1 MRQPIIEVRV
11 AAAVLTAAMLVA
23 CSTTGGTIGNLIPAP
38 KLLKGDIKNNV
49 YHAPNGVLSVAVPF
63 AKGTYEYT
71 YLQIKE
77 EFNATTELIV
87 FGPAAY
93 DQGIYRVQVIERR
106 DGLDTLDAFKADA
119 PDIMRG
125 AREMVQT
132 DGHAPLEELG
142 KDEDPVNGHP
152 ALHQHMTQH
161 VPAGVLSNHPELL
174 TYDLYV
180 MQFGS
185 KVAIAVVMR
194 PEKSYADPPAISV
207 AAFVQSVQVP

>member
-1 MRQPIIEVRV
+1 VP
-11 AAAVLTAAMLVA
+11 AVLMAVMLVA

-38 KLLKGDIKNNV
+38 KLLKGEIRNNV
-49 YHAPNGVLSVAVPF
+49 YYAPNGVLSVAVPF

-77 EFNATTELIV
+77 EFNATTELVV

-93 DQGIYRVQVIERR
+93 DRGIYRVQVVERR
-106 DGLDTLDAFKADA
+106 DGLDTPDAFNADA

-125 AREMVQT
+125 AREMVQN
-132 DGHAPLEELG
+132 DGRAPLEELR
-142 KDEDPVNGHP
+142 KDEEPVNGHP
-152 ALHQHMTQH
+152 TLHERVTQH
-161 VPAGVLSNHPELL
+161 VPPGVLSNHPELL

-180 MQFGS
+180 MQFGA
-185 KVAIAVVMR
+185 KVAIAMVMR

>member
-1 MRQPIIEVRV
+1 MVPVRLV
-11 AAAVLTAAMLVA
+11 PAALMAVMLVA
-23 CSTTGGTIGNLIPAP
+23 CSTTGGSIGNLIPAP
-38 KLLKGDIKNNV
+38 KLLKGEIRNDV
-49 YHAPNGVLSVAVPF
+49 YYAPNGVLSVAVPF

-93 DQGIYRVQVIERR
+93 DQGIYRVQLIERR
-106 DGLDTLDAFKADA
+106 DGLDTPDAFKADA

-125 AREMVQT
+125 AREMVQK
-132 DGHAPLEELG
+132 DGRAPLEELG

-152 ALHQHMTQH
+152 ALHEHVTQH
-161 VPAGVLSNHPELL
+161 VPAGVLSNRPQLL

-180 MQFGS
+180 IQFGS
-185 KVAIAVVMR
+185 KVAIAGVMR